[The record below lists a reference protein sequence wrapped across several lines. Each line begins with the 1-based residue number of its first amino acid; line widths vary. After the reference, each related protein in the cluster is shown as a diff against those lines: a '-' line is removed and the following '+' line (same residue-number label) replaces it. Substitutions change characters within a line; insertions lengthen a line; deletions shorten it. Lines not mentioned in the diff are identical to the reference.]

1 MTFSKVHAALLTR
14 SRRAPDALPTRCWRY
29 VWRLG
34 NSTLFI
40 KSDSFSLAG
49 ASDSQSGAN
58 VVLRGAPSILRKR
71 SILSKRQCEH
81 CRSCCV
87 YAVGL
92 SVALYAVP
100 VARATAADLS
110 MLRIPPPRCV
120 EGGLSKIWRRLFL
133 KVCLC
138 MCVCVC
144 VWVNVCVRSLIRTM
158 APIAVELLERMA
170 CHRLFAISVCF
181 CLVLRCILRLF

>member
-1 MTFSKVHAALLTR
+1 MGVCAGYINPPRWLKPPARRTDQSTDPLRKR
-14 SRRAPDALPTRCWRY
+14 SRT
-29 VWRLG
+29 
-34 NSTLFI
+34 
-40 KSDSFSLAG
+40 DSACTVGFSLAG

-71 SILSKRQCEH
+71 SIRSKRQCEH

-92 SVALYAVP
+92 SIALYAVP

-120 EGGLSKIWRRLFL
+120 GGGLAESGGGCSCK
-133 KVCLC
+133 CLC
-138 MCVCVC
+138 ACVCVC
-144 VWVNVCVRSLIRTM
+144 VCM
-158 APIAVELLERMA
+158 GF
-170 CHRLFAISVCF
+170 RLFFVYAHQQ
-181 CLVLRCILRLF
+181 RT